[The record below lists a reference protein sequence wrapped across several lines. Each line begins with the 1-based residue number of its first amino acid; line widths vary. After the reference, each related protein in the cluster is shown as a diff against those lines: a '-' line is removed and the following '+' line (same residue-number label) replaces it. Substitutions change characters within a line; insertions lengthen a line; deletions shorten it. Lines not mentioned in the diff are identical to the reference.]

1 MSGFWERFATVV
13 LIAVVTGIL
22 LTAPG
27 PIATL
32 ALCCGALLLLIIHY
46 RRQLAMLDK
55 WLKGEE
61 SSLPDSSGK
70 WGDVFARLARLAR
83 EQKHSYQQIS
93 SALERLR
100 RATSAMPEGVV
111 IMDEV
116 DRIEWCNPVA
126 EKHLGINSNQDTG
139 QHITNLV
146 RQTQFA
152 QYLTARN
159 YSDPLVIKQS
169 RQKEL
174 TLSLQLVPYG
184 DKQKLLLSRDVTQL
198 ERIQTIRRDFIAN
211 VSHELRTPLTVI
223 GGFLETL
230 TDESHPDPKTRK
242 WALALMTDQ
251 TKRMQRLVEDLL
263 TLSRLEDTEN
273 LVREENVD
281 VSGMLRGLY
290 DEARSL
296 SAGRHVVILS
306 LDSDA
311 TLLGSTDELRSAFG
325 NLISNAVRY
334 TPDGGVITLSW
345 SIRDGQGV
353 FAVQDSGIGIEPE
366 HIPRLTERF
375 YRVDRGRSRETGG
388 TGLGLAI
395 VKHVLTCH
403 QANLEIVSE
412 QGKGS
417 CFSAWFPVTRLITQ
431 TTSETAQPAPLPDVD
446 ANTGADADTA
456 ARV

>member
-1 MSGFWERFATVV
+1 VSSFWERFTTVI
-13 LIAVVTGIL
+13 LITVVTGIL
-22 LTAPG
+22 LTALG
-27 PIATL
+27 AAATL
-32 ALCCGALLLLIIHY
+32 ALYGVALLLMVIHY
-46 RRQLAMLDK
+46 QRHLTMLDE
-55 WLKGEE
+55 WLRGERP
-61 SSLPDSSGK
+61 SLPNSSGK
-70 WGDVFARLARLAR
+70 WGDVFARLARLVR
-83 EQKHSYQQIS
+83 EQKHSHQQIS

-126 EKHLGINSNQDTG
+126 EKHLGINSSLDAG
-139 QHITNLV
+139 QHITHLV

-159 YSDPLVIKQS
+159 YSEPLVIKQS

-184 DKQKLLLSRDVTQL
+184 DKQKLLLSRDVTRL
-198 ERIQTIRRDFIAN
+198 EMIQTMRRDFIAN

-230 TDESHPDPKTRK
+230 TDESHSDPKTRK

-273 LVREENVD
+273 LAREETVD
-281 VSGMLRGLY
+281 VPQMLRGLY
-290 DEARSL
+290 DEAQSL
-296 SAGRHVVILS
+296 SSGRHLVILS
-306 LDSDA
+306 LDTDA
-311 TLLGSTDELRSAFG
+311 KLLGSTDELRSAFS
-325 NLISNAVRY
+325 NLISNAIRY
-334 TPDGGVITLSW
+334 TPDGGIITLSW
-345 SIRDGQGV
+345 VIRDEQGV
-353 FAVQDSGIGIEPE
+353 FSVEDSGIGIEPE

-375 YRVDRGRSRETGG
+375 YRVDRGRSRESGG

-403 QANLEIVSE
+403 QAKLEIASE

-417 CFSAWFPVTRLITQ
+417 CFSAWFPAARLIPQKVGEPASQKMSESESQ
-431 TTSETAQPAPLPDVD
+431 TPLPDAGV
-446 ANTGADADTA
+446 
-456 ARV
+456 

>member
-1 MSGFWERFATVV
+1 MSSFWERFATVI
-13 LIAVVTGIL
+13 LLTVVTGIL
-22 LTAPG
+22 L
-27 PIATL
+27 L
-32 ALCCGALLLLIIHY
+32 ALGATITFALYTAALLLMVIHY
-46 RRQLAMLDK
+46 RRQLAILDK
-55 WLKGEE
+55 WLKGEK
-61 SSLPDSSGK
+61 SSLPESSGQ
-70 WGDVFARLARLAR
+70 WGDVFARLARLVR
-83 EQKHSYQQIS
+83 EQKHSHLQIT

-126 EKHLGINSNQDTG
+126 EKHLGINCSLDTG
-139 QHITNLV
+139 QHITHLV

-152 QYLTARN
+152 QYLAARN
-159 YSDPLVIKQS
+159 YSEPLVIKQS

-184 DKQKLLLSRDVTQL
+184 DKQKLLLSRDVTRL
-198 ERIQTIRRDFIAN
+198 EMIQTMRRDFIAN

-230 TDESHPDPKTRK
+230 SDADESHPDPKTRK

-273 LVREENVD
+273 LVREETVD
-281 VSGMLRGLY
+281 VPQMLRGLY
-290 DEARSL
+290 DEAQSL
-296 SAGRHVVILS
+296 SAGRHLVILS
-306 LDSDA
+306 LDTDA
-311 TLLGSTDELRSAFG
+311 KLLGSADELRSAFS
-325 NLISNAVRY
+325 NLISNAIRY
-334 TPDGGVITLSW
+334 TPEGGMITLSW
-345 SIRDGQGV
+345 IIRNGQGV
-353 FAVQDSGIGIEPE
+353 FSVQDSGIGIEPE

-375 YRVDRGRSRETGG
+375 YRVDRGRSRESGG

-403 QANLEIVSE
+403 QANLDIVSE

-417 CFSAWFPVTRLITQ
+417 CFSAWFPAARLITGKIIEPASQ
-431 TTSETAQPAPLPDVD
+431 NMSESESPVRLPDASV
-446 ANTGADADTA
+446 
-456 ARV
+456 